1 MKGFVKW
8 MDEAPLWLKIV
19 FALLVL
25 DLVWFGQFIASLK
38 VWFMAKFLLSLQE
51 FFGLLTSSVFV
62 SLESQKSLL
71 RKIDYVVDFLCFIGT
86 FKL

>member
-25 DLVWFGQFIASLK
+25 DLVWAVYRIIKGVAYG
-38 VWFMAKFLLSLQE
+38 KFLLSLQE
-51 FFGLLTSSVFV
+51 FYGLS
-62 SLESQKSLL
+62 
-71 RKIDYVVDFLCFIGT
+71 
-86 FKL
+86 